1 MFFCHV
7 FAINQ
12 LLLYTPISLIAP
24 LIPTM
29 STLIRFSCILLA
41 LSLAGCGS
49 LQRKA
54 AVPPQQMG
62 QAQIAGLAGVRYMVA
77 SQSSVDQ
84 MASDIQAGFKV
95 RDQQTLNSAANYLSL
110 SGGGDDGAYGAGL
123 LIGWSERGDR
133 PQFNLVTGISTGA
146 LIAPFAYV
154 GKEYDPVLR
163 QVYTQLGPQDIF
175 IKRGLISGIL
185 SDGLSDT
192 TPLFQLISKYV
203 DQDFLKKVASEYTTK
218 NRWLL
223 IGTTNL
229 DAGVPVV
236 WNMGKIASIG
246 TPEALD
252 LFRKI
257 MLASASIP
265 GAFSPVMF
273 DFEVIG
279 QNFQEMHVDGGAIAQ
294 VFLYPSALSQRA
306 KDLNLKLQKQRN
318 AYIIR
323 NARLDPE
330 WRETER
336 GTLSIIQRAISSMIQ
351 TQGIGDLYRIY
362 HTTQLDG
369 VSFNLAFIGPDF
381 KFPHQT
387 EFDTAYMQA
396 LFDYGY
402 KQGLGGKEWQKYP
415 PGYKRGFDEN
425 LPKK

>member
-1 MFFCHV
+1 MT
-7 FAINQ
+7 
-12 LLLYTPISLIAP
+12 LLTRCIFTLFILSLI
-24 LIPTM
+24 
-29 STLIRFSCILLA
+29 
-41 LSLAGCGS
+41 GCSS

-54 AVPPQQMG
+54 AVPSQQMG
-62 QAQIAGLAGVRYMVA
+62 QAQIAGLSSARYMVA
-77 SQSSVDQ
+77 SQPSIDQ
-84 MASDIQAGFKV
+84 MAADIQAGFKV
-95 RDQQTLNSAANYLSL
+95 RDEKTLNAPANYLSL

-123 LIGWSERGDR
+123 LIGWAECGDR

-146 LIAPFAYV
+146 LIAPFAYM

-163 QVYTQLGPQDIF
+163 DVYTKYGPQDIF
-175 IKRGLISGIL
+175 IERGLISGIL

-192 TPLFQLISKYV
+192 TPLFQLISKYI
-203 DQDFLKKVASEYTTK
+203 DQDFLKKVAHEYTTK

-229 DAGVPVV
+229 DAGVPLV
-236 WNMGKIASIG
+236 WNMGKIASIA
-246 TPEALD
+246 TPEALE
-252 LFRKI
+252 LFRKV

-273 DFEVIG
+273 DFEVSG
-279 QNFQEMHVDGGAIAQ
+279 QSFQEMHVDGGAITQ
-294 VFLYPSALSQRA
+294 VFLYPSALSQRG
-306 KDLNLKLQKQRN
+306 KELNVKLQKERN

-330 WRETER
+330 WRETQR

-415 PGYKRGFDEN
+415 PGYKRGFDME

>member
-1 MFFCHV
+1 MPS
-7 FAINQ
+7 
-12 LLLYTPISLIAP
+12 LL
-24 LIPTM
+24 
-29 STLIRFSCILLA
+29 RLA
-41 LSLAGCGS
+41 FIFIMLSLAGCSS

-54 AVPPQQMG
+54 AVPSQQMG
-62 QAQIAGLAGVRYMVA
+62 QAQIAGLSGVRYLVA
-77 SQSSVDQ
+77 SQSSIDQ
-84 MASDIQAGFKV
+84 MAGDIQDGFKV
-95 RDQQTLNSAANYLSL
+95 RDAKTLNAPANYLSL

-123 LIGWSERGDR
+123 LIGWAERGDR

-146 LIAPFAYV
+146 LIAPFAFM
-154 GKEYDPVLR
+154 GKEYDPALR
-163 QVYTQLGPQDIF
+163 EVYTKYGPQDIF
-175 IKRGLISGIL
+175 VPRGLISGIL

-192 TPLFQLISKYV
+192 TPLFQLISKYI
-203 DQDFLKKVASEYTTK
+203 DQDFLKKVANEYTSK

-273 DFEVIG
+273 DFEVAG
-279 QNFQEMHVDGGAIAQ
+279 QSFHEMHVDGGAITQ

-306 KDLNLKLQKQRN
+306 QDLKLKLQKQRN

-381 KFPHQT
+381 KFPHKT
-387 EFDTAYMQA
+387 EFDAAYMQA
-396 LFDYGY
+396 LFEYGY
-402 KQGLGGKEWQKYP
+402 KQGLSGKEWQKYP
-415 PGYKRGFDEN
+415 PGYKRGFDGE

>member
-1 MFFCHV
+1 
-7 FAINQ
+7 
-12 LLLYTPISLIAP
+12 
-24 LIPTM
+24 M
-29 STLIRFSCILLA
+29 SPLIRFIFA
-41 LSLAGCGS
+41 LFIFALAGCSS

-54 AVPPQQMG
+54 AVPSQHMG
-62 QAQIAGLAGVRYMVA
+62 QAQIAGLSGVRYMVA
-77 SQSSVDQ
+77 SQSSINQ
-84 MASDIQAGFKV
+84 MAEDIQTGFQV
-95 RDQQTLNSAANYLSL
+95 RSQETLNAPANYLSL
-110 SGGGDDGAYGAGL
+110 SGGGDDGAFGAGL

-146 LIAPFAYV
+146 LIAPFAFM
-154 GKEYDPVLR
+154 GKEYDSALR
-163 QVYTQLGPQDIF
+163 HVYTQVGPKDIF
-175 IKRGLISGIL
+175 IERGLISGIL
-185 SDGLSDT
+185 GDGLSDT
-192 TPLFQLISKYV
+192 TPLYQLISQFV
-203 DQDFLKKVASEYTTK
+203 DAEFLKKVAYEYSAK

-273 DFEVIG
+273 DFEVAG
-279 QNFQEMHVDGGAIAQ
+279 QGFQEMHVDGGAITQ

-336 GTLSIIQRAISSMIQ
+336 GTLSIIQRAISSLIQ
-351 TQGIGDLYRIY
+351 TQGVGDLYRIY
-362 HTTQLDG
+362 HTTQVDG
-369 VSFNLAFIGPDF
+369 VSFNLAYIGSDF
-381 KFPHQT
+381 KFPHMT
-387 EFDTAYMQA
+387 EFDTVYMQA
-396 LFDYGY
+396 LFEYGY
-402 KQGLGGKEWQKYP
+402 QQGLSGKEWQKYP
-415 PGYKRGFDEN
+415 PGYKRGFDET

>member
-1 MFFCHV
+1 MH
-7 FAINQ
+7 
-12 LLLYTPISLIAP
+12 SLIR
-24 LIPTM
+24 L
-29 STLIRFSCILLA
+29 SCILLT
-41 LSLAGCGS
+41 LLLAGCGS

-54 AVPPQQMG
+54 AVPLQQMG
-62 QAQIAGLAGVRYMVA
+62 QAQIAGLTGVRYMVA
-77 SQSSVDQ
+77 SQASIDQ
-84 MASDIQAGFKV
+84 MASDIQEGFKV

-146 LIAPFAYV
+146 LIAPFAFV

-163 QVYTQLGPQDIF
+163 QVYTQLGPKDIF
-175 IKRGLISGIL
+175 IERGLISGIL

-203 DQDFLKKVASEYTTK
+203 DQGFLKKVASEYTTK

-246 TPEALD
+246 TPEALE
-252 LFRKI
+252 LFRKV

-273 DFEVIG
+273 DFEVSG
-279 QNFQEMHVDGGAIAQ
+279 QSFHEMHVDGGAITQ

-306 KDLNLKLQKQRN
+306 QDLKLKLQKQRN

-336 GTLSIIQRAISSMIQ
+336 GTLSIIQRAIASLIQ
-351 TQGIGDLYRIY
+351 TQGLGDLYRIY
-362 HTTQLDG
+362 HTTQVDG
-369 VSFNLAFIGPDF
+369 VSFNLAYIGSDF
-381 KFPHQT
+381 KFPHKT

-402 KQGLGGKEWQKYP
+402 KQGLSGKEWQKYP
-415 PGYKRGFDEN
+415 PGYKRGFDGE

>member
-1 MFFCHV
+1 MTLFTRCFFV
-7 FAINQ
+7 
-12 LLLYTPISLIAP
+12 LLI
-24 LIPTM
+24 
-29 STLIRFSCILLA
+29 
-41 LSLAGCGS
+41 LSLLGCGS

-54 AVPPQQMG
+54 AVPSQQMG
-62 QAQIAGLAGVRYMVA
+62 QAHIAGLTGVRYMVA

-84 MASDIQAGFKV
+84 MAVDIQAGFKV
-95 RDQQTLNSAANYLSL
+95 RDEKTLNTPANYLSL

-123 LIGWSERGDR
+123 LIGWAERGDR

-146 LIAPFAYV
+146 LIAPFAFM

-163 QVYTQLGPQDIF
+163 DVYTKYGPQDIF
-175 IKRGLISGIL
+175 IERGLISGIL

-192 TPLFQLISKYV
+192 TPLFQLISKYI
-203 DQDFLKKVASEYTTK
+203 DQDFLKKVANEYTTK

-246 TPEALD
+246 TPEALE
-252 LFRKI
+252 LFRKV

-273 DFEVIG
+273 DFEVSG
-279 QNFQEMHVDGGAIAQ
+279 QSFQEMHVDGGAITQ

-306 KDLNLKLQKQRN
+306 QDLKLKLQKQRN

-381 KFPHQT
+381 KFPHKT

-396 LFDYGY
+396 LFEYGY

-415 PGYKRGFDEN
+415 PGYKRGFDEE

>member
-1 MFFCHV
+1 MTILTRLL
-7 FAINQ
+7 FAF
-12 LLLYTPISLIAP
+12 L
-24 LIPTM
+24 
-29 STLIRFSCILLA
+29 LLA
-41 LSLAGCGS
+41 LVGCSS

-54 AVPPQQMG
+54 AVPSQQMG
-62 QAQIAGLAGVRYMVA
+62 QAQIAGLAGVRYLVA
-77 SQSSVDQ
+77 SQSGIER
-84 MASDIQAGFKV
+84 MAVDIQAGFKV
-95 RDQQTLNSAANYLSL
+95 RDEKTLNAPANYLSL
-110 SGGGDDGAYGAGL
+110 SGGGDNGAYGAGL

-133 PQFNLVTGISTGA
+133 PQFNLVTGISAGA
-146 LIAPFAYV
+146 LIAPFAFM
-154 GKEYDPVLR
+154 GKEYDPFLR
-163 QVYTQLGPQDIF
+163 QVFTQLGPQDIF
-175 IKRGLISGIL
+175 IQRGLISGIL

-192 TPLFQLISKYV
+192 TPLYQVISKYV
-203 DQDFLKKVASEYTTK
+203 DQDFLKKVANEYTTK

-246 TPEALD
+246 TPEALE

-273 DFEVIG
+273 DVEVNG
-279 QNFQEMHVDGGAIAQ
+279 QSFQEMHVDGGAMTQ

-306 KDLNLKLQKQRN
+306 QDLKLQLQKQRN
-318 AYIIR
+318 AFIIR

-336 GTLSIIQRAISSMIQ
+336 GTLSIVQRAISSLIQ

-362 HTTQLDG
+362 HNTQVDG
-369 VSFNLAFIGPDF
+369 VSFNLAFIGSDF
-381 KFPHQT
+381 KFPHKT

-396 LFDYGY
+396 LFEYGY

-415 PGYKRGFDEN
+415 PGYKKGFDDD

>member
-1 MFFCHV
+1 M
-7 FAINQ
+7 
-12 LLLYTPISLIAP
+12 
-24 LIPTM
+24 
-29 STLIRFSCILLA
+29 LA
-41 LSLAGCGS
+41 LAGCSS

-54 AVPPQQMG
+54 AVPSQQMG
-62 QAQIAGLAGVRYMVA
+62 QAQIAGLSGVRYLVA
-77 SQSSVDQ
+77 SQSSIDQ
-84 MASDIQAGFKV
+84 MAGDIQAGFKV
-95 RDQQTLNSAANYLSL
+95 RDEKTLNTPANYLSL

-123 LIGWSERGDR
+123 LIGWAERGDR

-146 LIAPFAYV
+146 LIAPFAFM
-154 GKEYDPVLR
+154 GKEYDPALR
-163 QVYTQLGPQDIF
+163 EVYTKYGPRDIF
-175 IKRGLISGIL
+175 IERGLVSGIL

-192 TPLFQLISKYV
+192 TPLFQLISKYI
-203 DQDFLKKVASEYTTK
+203 DQDFLRKVGNEYTSK

-273 DFEVIG
+273 DFEVAG
-279 QNFQEMHVDGGAIAQ
+279 QSFHEMHVDGGAITQ

-306 KDLNLKLQKQRN
+306 QDLKLKLQKQRN

-369 VSFNLAFIGPDF
+369 VGFNLAFIGSDF
-381 KFPHQT
+381 KFPHKS
-387 EFDTAYMQA
+387 EFDTSYMQA
-396 LFDYGY
+396 LFEYGY

-415 PGYKRGFDEN
+415 PGYRRGFDEEV
-425 LPKK
+425 PKK

>member
-1 MFFCHV
+1 
-7 FAINQ
+7 
-12 LLLYTPISLIAP
+12 
-24 LIPTM
+24 
-29 STLIRFSCILLA
+29 
-41 LSLAGCGS
+41 
-49 LQRKA
+49 
-54 AVPPQQMG
+54 
-62 QAQIAGLAGVRYMVA
+62 
-77 SQSSVDQ
+77 
-84 MASDIQAGFKV
+84 
-95 RDQQTLNSAANYLSL
+95 
-110 SGGGDDGAYGAGL
+110 
-123 LIGWSERGDR
+123 
-133 PQFNLVTGISTGA
+133 
-146 LIAPFAYV
+146 
-154 GKEYDPVLR
+154 
-163 QVYTQLGPQDIF
+163 
-175 IKRGLISGIL
+175 L

-192 TPLFQLISKYV
+192 TPLFQLISKYI
-203 DQDFLKKVASEYTTK
+203 DEDFLKKVATEYITK

-246 TPEALD
+246 TPEALE
-252 LFRKI
+252 LFRKV

-265 GAFSPVMF
+265 GAFPPVMF
-273 DFEVIG
+273 DFEVSG
-279 QNFQEMHVDGGAIAQ
+279 QSFQEMHVDGGAITQ

-306 KDLNLKLQKQRN
+306 QDLKLKLQKQRN
-318 AYIIR
+318 AYLIR

-381 KFPHQT
+381 KFPHKT

-415 PGYKRGFDEN
+415 PGYKRGFDGEM
-425 LPKK
+425 PKK

>member
-1 MFFCHV
+1 M
-7 FAINQ
+7 
-12 LLLYTPISLIAP
+12 SLF
-24 LIPTM
+24 
-29 STLIRFSCILLA
+29 IRFAFIFFS
-41 LSLAGCGS
+41 LSLLGCGS

-62 QAQIAGLAGVRYMVA
+62 QAQIAGLTGVRYMVA
-77 SQSSVDQ
+77 SQASVDQ
-84 MASDIQAGFKV
+84 MAVDIQSGFKV
-95 RDQQTLNSAANYLSL
+95 RDEKTLTAPANYLSL

-146 LIAPFAYV
+146 LIAPFAYL

-163 QVYTQLGPQDIF
+163 EVYTQVSPQDIF
-175 IKRGLISGIL
+175 IERGLISGIL

-246 TPEALD
+246 TPEALE
-252 LFRKI
+252 LFRKV

-273 DFEVIG
+273 DFEASG
-279 QNFQEMHVDGGAIAQ
+279 QSFHEMHVDGGAITQ

-306 KDLNLKLQKQRN
+306 QTLKFKLQKQRN

-330 WRETER
+330 WRETQR

-369 VSFNLAFIGPDF
+369 VNFNLAFIGPDF
-381 KFPHQT
+381 KFPHKS

-396 LFDYGY
+396 LFEYGY
-402 KQGLGGKEWQKYP
+402 KQGLAGKEWQKYP
-415 PGYKRGFDEN
+415 PGYKRGFDGE

>member
-1 MFFCHV
+1 M
-7 FAINQ
+7 
-12 LLLYTPISLIAP
+12 P
-24 LIPTM
+24 
-29 STLIRFSCILLA
+29 TLIRFSCILLA

>member
-1 MFFCHV
+1 MT
-7 FAINQ
+7 
-12 LLLYTPISLIAP
+12 LLTRCIFTLFMLSLI
-24 LIPTM
+24 
-29 STLIRFSCILLA
+29 
-41 LSLAGCGS
+41 GCSS

-54 AVPPQQMG
+54 AVPSQQMG
-62 QAQIAGLAGVRYMVA
+62 QAQIAGLSSARYMVA
-77 SQSSVDQ
+77 SQPSIDQ
-84 MASDIQAGFKV
+84 MAADIQAGFKV
-95 RDQQTLNSAANYLSL
+95 RDEKTLNAPANYLSL

-123 LIGWSERGDR
+123 LIGWAERGDR

-146 LIAPFAYV
+146 LIAPFAYM

-163 QVYTQLGPQDIF
+163 DVYTKYGPKDIF
-175 IKRGLISGIL
+175 IERGLISGIL

-192 TPLFQLISKYV
+192 TPLFQLISKYI
-203 DQDFLKKVASEYTTK
+203 DQDFLKKVAHEYTTK

-229 DAGVPVV
+229 DAGVPVI

-246 TPEALD
+246 TPEALE
-252 LFRKI
+252 LFRKV

-273 DFEVIG
+273 DFEVSG
-279 QNFQEMHVDGGAIAQ
+279 QSFHEMHVDGGAITQ
-294 VFLYPSALSQRA
+294 VFLYPSALSQ
-306 KDLNLKLQKQRN
+306 KGKELNVKLQKERN

-330 WRETER
+330 WRETQRE
-336 GTLSIIQRAISSMIQ
+336 TLSIIQRAISSLIQ

-362 HTTQLDG
+362 HTTQVDG
-369 VSFNLAFIGPDF
+369 VSFNLAYIGSDF
-381 KFPHQT
+381 KFPHKT

-402 KQGLGGKEWQKYP
+402 QQGLGGKEWQKYP
-415 PGYKRGFDEN
+415 PGYKRGFDEE

>member
-1 MFFCHV
+1 MPFM
-7 FAINQ
+7 IR
-12 LLLYTPISLIAP
+12 L
-24 LIPTM
+24 
-29 STLIRFSCILLA
+29 TLICSILM
-41 LSLAGCGS
+41 LSACGS

-62 QAQIAGLAGVRYMVA
+62 QAQIAGLSSVRYMVA
-77 SQSSVDQ
+77 SQSSIDQ
-84 MASDIQAGFKV
+84 MAADIQAGFEV
-95 RDQQTLNSAANYLSL
+95 RSEKTLNSAANYLSL

-123 LIGWSERGDR
+123 LIGWSDRGDR

-146 LIAPFAYV
+146 LIAPFAFM

-175 IKRGLISGIL
+175 IERGLISGIL
-185 SDGLSDT
+185 SDGLSDA
-192 TPLFQLISKYV
+192 TPLFQVISKYV
-203 DQDFLKKVASEYTTK
+203 DQDFLKKVANEYTTK

-223 IGTTNL
+223 IGTSNL

-246 TPEALD
+246 TPEALE

-273 DFEVIG
+273 DFEVSG
-279 QNFQEMHVDGGAIAQ
+279 QSFQEMHVDGGAMTQ

-306 KDLNLKLQKQRN
+306 QEMKLKLQKQRN

-330 WRETER
+330 WRETQR
-336 GTLSIIQRAISSMIQ
+336 GTLTIVQRAISSLIQ
-351 TQGIGDLYRIY
+351 TQGVGDLYRIY

-369 VSFNLAFIGPDF
+369 VGFNLAFIGPDF
-381 KFPHQT
+381 KFPHKMD
-387 EFDTAYMQA
+387 FDTAYMQA
-396 LFDYGY
+396 LFEYGY
-402 KQGLGGKEWQKYP
+402 QEGLGGKEWQKFP

>member
-1 MFFCHV
+1 
-7 FAINQ
+7 
-12 LLLYTPISLIAP
+12 
-24 LIPTM
+24 M
-29 STLIRFSCILLA
+29 SPLIRFIFVLFIFA
-41 LSLAGCGS
+41 LAGCSS

-54 AVPPQQMG
+54 AVPSQHMG
-62 QAQIAGLAGVRYMVA
+62 QAQIAGLSGVRYMVA
-77 SQSSVDQ
+77 SQSSINQ
-84 MASDIQAGFKV
+84 MAEDIQTGFQV
-95 RDQQTLNSAANYLSL
+95 RSQETLNAPANYLSL
-110 SGGGDDGAYGAGL
+110 SGGGDDGAFGAGL

-146 LIAPFAYV
+146 LIAPFAFM
-154 GKEYDPVLR
+154 GKEYDSALR
-163 QVYTQLGPQDIF
+163 HVYTQVGPKDIF
-175 IKRGLISGIL
+175 IERGLISGIL
-185 SDGLSDT
+185 GDGLSDT
-192 TPLFQLISKYV
+192 TPLYQLISQFV
-203 DQDFLKKVASEYTTK
+203 DAEFLKKVAYEYSAK

-273 DFEVIG
+273 DFEVAG
-279 QNFQEMHVDGGAIAQ
+279 QGFQEMHVDGGAITQ

-336 GTLSIIQRAISSMIQ
+336 GTLSIIQRAISSLIQ
-351 TQGIGDLYRIY
+351 TQGVGDLYRIY
-362 HTTQLDG
+362 HTTQVDG
-369 VSFNLAFIGPDF
+369 VSFNLAYIGSDF
-381 KFPHQT
+381 KFPHMT
-387 EFDTAYMQA
+387 EFDTVYMQA
-396 LFDYGY
+396 LFEYGY
-402 KQGLGGKEWQKYP
+402 QQGLSGKEWQKYP

>member
-1 MFFCHV
+1 MSILTRFTFS
-7 FAINQ
+7 
-12 LLLYTPISLIAP
+12 LL
-24 LIPTM
+24 
-29 STLIRFSCILLA
+29 ILA
-41 LSLAGCGS
+41 LAGCSS

-54 AVPPQQMG
+54 AVPSQKMG
-62 QAQIAGLAGVRYMVA
+62 QAQIAGLSGVRYMVA
-77 SQSSVDQ
+77 SQSSIDQ
-84 MASDIQAGFKV
+84 MAGDIEAGFKV
-95 RDQQTLNSAANYLSL
+95 RDEKTLNAPANYLSL

-123 LIGWSERGDR
+123 LIGWAERGDR

-146 LIAPFAYV
+146 LIAPFAFM

-163 QVYTQLGPQDIF
+163 EVYTTLGPRDIF
-175 IKRGLISGIL
+175 IERGLISGIL

-192 TPLFQLISKYV
+192 TPLFQLISKYI
-203 DQDFLKKVASEYTTK
+203 DQNFLKKVAYEHTTK

-223 IGTTNL
+223 IGTSNL

-273 DFEVIG
+273 DFEVAG
-279 QNFQEMHVDGGAIAQ
+279 QNFQEMHVDGGTITQ

-306 KDLNLKLQKQRN
+306 QDLKFKLQKQRN

-336 GTLSIIQRAISSMIQ
+336 GTLSIIQRAISSLIQ
-351 TQGIGDLYRIY
+351 TQGVGDLYRIY
-362 HTTQLDG
+362 NTTRVDG
-369 VSFNLAFIGPDF
+369 VGFNLAYIGPDF
-381 KFPHQT
+381 KFPHKT

-396 LFDYGY
+396 LFEYGY
-402 KQGLGGKEWQKYP
+402 KQGLDGKEWQKYP
-415 PGYKRGFDEN
+415 PGYRQGFDEN

>member
-1 MFFCHV
+1 MRPLVHLIFICLM
-7 FAINQ
+7 
-12 LLLYTPISLIAP
+12 LL
-24 LIPTM
+24 
-29 STLIRFSCILLA
+29 
-41 LSLAGCGS
+41 LAGCSS

-54 AVPPQQMG
+54 AVPSQQMG
-62 QAQIAGLAGVRYMVA
+62 QAQIAGLSGVRYMVA
-77 SQSSVDQ
+77 SQSSIDQ
-84 MASDIQAGFKV
+84 MAADIQAGFKV
-95 RDQQTLNSAANYLSL
+95 RSEKALNASANYLSL

-146 LIAPFAYV
+146 LIAPFAFM
-154 GKEYDPVLR
+154 GKEYDPALR
-163 QVYTQLGPQDIF
+163 HVYTQVGPQDIF
-175 IKRGLISGIL
+175 IERGLISGIL
-185 SDGLSDT
+185 GDGLSDT
-192 TPLFQLISKYV
+192 TPLYQLISQFV
-203 DQDFLKKVASEYTTK
+203 DEAFLKKVAHEYTTK

-246 TPEALD
+246 TPEALE

-273 DFEVIG
+273 DFEVAG
-279 QNFQEMHVDGGAIAQ
+279 QSFQEMHVDGGAITQ

-306 KDLNLKLQKQRN
+306 KDLNLQLQKQRN

-336 GTLSIIQRAISSMIQ
+336 GTLSIIQRAISSLIQ
-351 TQGIGDLYRIY
+351 TQGVGDLYRIY
-362 HTTQLDG
+362 HTTQVDG
-369 VSFNLAFIGPDF
+369 VSFNLAYIGPDF

-387 EFDTAYMQA
+387 EFDAAYMQA

-402 KQGLGGKEWQKYP
+402 KQGLSGKEWQKYP
-415 PGYKRGFDEN
+415 PRLQAG
-425 LPKK
+425 L

>member
-1 MFFCHV
+1 
-7 FAINQ
+7 
-12 LLLYTPISLIAP
+12 
-24 LIPTM
+24 
-29 STLIRFSCILLA
+29 
-41 LSLAGCGS
+41 
-49 LQRKA
+49 
-54 AVPPQQMG
+54 MG
-62 QAQIAGLAGVRYMVA
+62 QAEIAGLSSVRYMVA
-77 SQSSVDQ
+77 SQSSIDQ
-84 MASDIQAGFKV
+84 MAEDIQAGLKI
-95 RDQQTLNSAANYLSL
+95 RDEKTLNAPANYLSL

-123 LIGWSERGDR
+123 LVGWAERGDR

-146 LIAPFAYV
+146 LIAPFAFM
-154 GKEYDPVLR
+154 GKKYDPALR
-163 QVYTQLGPQDIF
+163 EVYTKYGPRDIF
-175 IKRGLISGIL
+175 IERGLISGIL

-192 TPLFQLISKYV
+192 TPLFQLISKYI
-203 DQDFLKKVASEYTTK
+203 DQDFLKKLANEYTTK

-273 DFEVIG
+273 DFEVSG
-279 QNFQEMHVDGGAIAQ
+279 QSFHEMHVDGGAITQ
-294 VFLYPSALSQRA
+294 VFLYPSALSQKA
-306 KDLNLKLQKQRN
+306 KDLNLKLLKQRN

-330 WRETER
+330 WRETQR
-336 GTLSIIQRAISSMIQ
+336 GTLSIIQRAISSLIQ
-351 TQGIGDLYRIY
+351 TQGVGDLYRIY

-369 VSFNLAFIGPDF
+369 VGFNLAYIGADF
-381 KFPHQT
+381 KFPHKA

-396 LFDYGY
+396 LFEYGY

-415 PGYKRGFDEN
+415 PGYKRGFDDVPSKAN
-425 LPKK
+425 

>member
-1 MFFCHV
+1 MT
-7 FAINQ
+7 
-12 LLLYTPISLIAP
+12 LLTRFIF
-24 LIPTM
+24 
-29 STLIRFSCILLA
+29 TLSV
-41 LSLAGCGS
+41 LSLVGCSS

-54 AVPPQQMG
+54 AVPSQQMG
-62 QAQIAGLAGVRYMVA
+62 QAQIAGLSSARYMVA
-77 SQSSVDQ
+77 SQPSIDQ
-84 MASDIQAGFKV
+84 MATDIQAGFKV
-95 RDQQTLNSAANYLSL
+95 RDEKTLNAPANYLSL

-123 LIGWSERGDR
+123 LIGWAERGDR

-146 LIAPFAYV
+146 LIAPFAYM

-163 QVYTQLGPQDIF
+163 DVYTKYGPKDIF
-175 IKRGLISGIL
+175 IERGLISGIL

-192 TPLFQLISKYV
+192 TPLFQLISKYI
-203 DQDFLKKVASEYTTK
+203 DQDFLKKVANEYTTK

-246 TPEALD
+246 TPEALE
-252 LFRKI
+252 LFRKV

-273 DFEVIG
+273 DFEVSG
-279 QNFQEMHVDGGAIAQ
+279 QSFQEMHVDGGAITQ
-294 VFLYPSALSQRA
+294 VFLYPSALSQ
-306 KDLNLKLQKQRN
+306 KGKELNVKLQKERN

-369 VSFNLAFIGPDF
+369 VRFNLAFIGPDF
-381 KFPHQT
+381 KFPHKA

-415 PGYKRGFDEN
+415 PGYKRGFDQE

>member
-1 MFFCHV
+1 MPILTRFI
-7 FAINQ
+7 FA
-12 LLLYTPISLIAP
+12 SL
-24 LIPTM
+24 M
-29 STLIRFSCILLA
+29 LA
-41 LSLAGCGS
+41 LAGCSS
-49 LQRKA
+49 LQRQA
-54 AVPPQQMG
+54 AVPSQQIA
-62 QAQIAGLAGVRYMVA
+62 QAQIAGLSSVRYLVA
-77 SQSSVDQ
+77 SQSGIDR
-84 MASDIQAGFKV
+84 MAEDIQAGFKV
-95 RDQQTLNSAANYLSL
+95 RDEKILNTPANYLSL

-123 LIGWSERGDR
+123 LNGWSERGDR

-146 LIAPFAYV
+146 LIAPFAFM
-154 GKEYDPVLR
+154 GKEYDPALR
-163 QVYTQLGPQDIF
+163 EVYTKYGPQDIF
-175 IKRGLISGIL
+175 TERGLISGIL

-192 TPLFQLISKYV
+192 TPLFRLISKYV
-203 DQDFLKKVASEYTTK
+203 DQDFLKKVANEYTTK

-229 DAGVPVV
+229 DAGVPVF
-236 WNMGKIASIG
+236 WNMGKIASAG
-246 TPEALD
+246 TPESLE

-273 DFEVIG
+273 DVEVAG
-279 QNFQEMHVDGGAIAQ
+279 QRFQEMHVDGGAITQ

-306 KDLNLKLQKQRN
+306 QDLNLRLQKQRN

-323 NARLDPE
+323 NARLDPA

-336 GTLSIIQRAISSMIQ
+336 GTLSIVQRAISSLIQ

-362 HTTQLDG
+362 HNTQVDG

-381 KFPHQT
+381 KFPHKT

-396 LFDYGY
+396 LFEYGY

-415 PGYKRGFDEN
+415 PGYKKGFGED

>member
-1 MFFCHV
+1 MYEFP
-7 FAINQ
+7 
-12 LLLYTPISLIAP
+12 LYTPTSL
-24 LIPTM
+24 LTQSRSNM
-29 STLIRFSCILLA
+29 TLLTRFIFTLSV
-41 LSLAGCGS
+41 LSLVGCSS

-54 AVPPQQMG
+54 AVPSQQMG
-62 QAQIAGLAGVRYMVA
+62 QAQIAGLSSARYMVA
-77 SQSSVDQ
+77 SQPSIDQ
-84 MASDIQAGFKV
+84 MAADIQAGFKV
-95 RDQQTLNSAANYLSL
+95 RDEKTLNAPANYLSL

-123 LIGWSERGDR
+123 LIGWAERGDR

-146 LIAPFAYV
+146 LIAPFAYM

-163 QVYTQLGPQDIF
+163 DVYTKYGPKDIF
-175 IKRGLISGIL
+175 IERGLISGIL

-192 TPLFQLISKYV
+192 TPLFQLISKYI
-203 DQDFLKKVASEYTTK
+203 DQDFLKKVAHEYTTK

-246 TPEALD
+246 TPEALE
-252 LFRKI
+252 LFRKV

-273 DFEVIG
+273 DFEVSG
-279 QNFQEMHVDGGAIAQ
+279 QSFHEMHVDGGAITQ
-294 VFLYPSALSQRA
+294 VFLYPSALSQ
-306 KDLNLKLQKQRN
+306 KGKELNVKLQKERN

-336 GTLSIIQRAISSMIQ
+336 GTLSIIQRAISSLIQ

-362 HTTQLDG
+362 NTTQADG
-369 VSFNLAFIGPDF
+369 VSFNLAFIGSDF
-381 KFPHQT
+381 KFPHKT

-402 KQGLGGKEWQKYP
+402 KEGFGGKEWQKYP
-415 PGYKRGFDEN
+415 PGFRRGFDGE

>member
-1 MFFCHV
+1 MSV
-7 FAINQ
+7 FPRILIVS
-12 LLLYTPISLIAP
+12 LLL
-24 LIPTM
+24 
-29 STLIRFSCILLA
+29 F
-41 LSLAGCGS
+41 LAGCAS
-49 LQRKA
+49 LERKA
-54 AVPPQQMG
+54 AVPSQEMG
-62 QAQIAGLAGVRYMVA
+62 QAQIAGLSGVRYMTA
-77 SQSSVDQ
+77 SQSSIDQ
-84 MASDIQAGFKV
+84 MAKDIQVAQLQ
-95 RDQQTLNSAANYLSL
+95 RNNAHLNAPANYLSL

-133 PQFNLVTGISTGA
+133 PNFNLVTGISTGA
-146 LIAPFAYV
+146 LIAPFAFM
-154 GKEYDPVLR
+154 GKDYDPQLR
-163 QVYTQLGPQDIF
+163 DVYTKIGPDDIF
-175 IKRGLISGIL
+175 KARGLISGTL
-185 SDGLSDT
+185 GDGLSDT

-203 DQDFLKKVASEYTTK
+203 DQDFLKKVADEYRI
-218 NRWLL
+218 NGRWLL
-223 IGTTNL
+223 IGTSNL

-246 TPEALD
+246 TPEALE

-273 DFEVIG
+273 NFEVAG
-279 QNFQEMHVDGGAIAQ
+279 QGFQEMHVDGGAITQ
-294 VFLYPSALSQRA
+294 VFLYPSALSQSA
-306 KDLNLKLQKQRN
+306 KDLKITLQKERN

-336 GTLSIIQRAISSMIQ
+336 GTLSIVQRAISSLIQ
-351 TQGIGDLYRIY
+351 TQGVGDLYRIY

-369 VSFNLAFIGPDF
+369 VTFNLAYIGSDF

-402 KQGLGGKEWQKYP
+402 KQGLAGKEWQHYP
-415 PGYKRGFDEN
+415 PGYRRGFDDAP
-425 LPKK
+425 PKK

>member
-1 MFFCHV
+1 MT
-7 FAINQ
+7 
-12 LLLYTPISLIAP
+12 LLT
-24 LIPTM
+24 
-29 STLIRFSCILLA
+29 RCILTIIM
-41 LSLAGCGS
+41 LSLLGCSS

-62 QAQIAGLAGVRYMVA
+62 QAQIAGLSSARYMVA
-77 SQSSVDQ
+77 SQPSIDQ
-84 MASDIQAGFKV
+84 MAADIQAGFRV
-95 RDQQTLNSAANYLSL
+95 RDEKTLNAPANYLSL

-123 LIGWSERGDR
+123 LIGWAERGDR

-146 LIAPFAYV
+146 LIAPFAYM

-163 QVYTQLGPQDIF
+163 DVYTKYGPKDIF
-175 IKRGLISGIL
+175 IERGLISGIL

-192 TPLFQLISKYV
+192 TPLFQLISKYI
-203 DQDFLKKVASEYTTK
+203 DQDFLKKVAHEYTTK

-246 TPEALD
+246 TPEALE
-252 LFRKI
+252 LFRKV

-273 DFEVIG
+273 DFEVSG
-279 QNFQEMHVDGGAIAQ
+279 QSFHEMHVDGGAITQ
-294 VFLYPSALSQRA
+294 VFLYPSALSQRG
-306 KDLNLKLQKQRN
+306 KELNVKLQKERN

-330 WRETER
+330 WRETQR
-336 GTLSIIQRAISSMIQ
+336 GTLSIIQRAISSLIQ

-362 HTTQLDG
+362 HTTQVDG
-369 VSFNLAFIGPDF
+369 VSFNLAYIGSDF
-381 KFPHQT
+381 NFPHKT

-415 PGYKRGFDEN
+415 PGYKQGFDVE

>member
-1 MFFCHV
+1 
-7 FAINQ
+7 
-12 LLLYTPISLIAP
+12 
-24 LIPTM
+24 M
-29 STLIRFSCILLA
+29 SPLIRFIFA
-41 LSLAGCGS
+41 LFIFALAGCSS

-54 AVPPQQMG
+54 AVPSQHMG
-62 QAQIAGLAGVRYMVA
+62 QAQIAGLSGVRYMVA
-77 SQSSVDQ
+77 SQSSINQ
-84 MASDIQAGFKV
+84 MAEDIQTGFQV
-95 RDQQTLNSAANYLSL
+95 RSQETLNAPANYLSL
-110 SGGGDDGAYGAGL
+110 SGGGDDGAFGAGL

-146 LIAPFAYV
+146 LIAPFAFM
-154 GKEYDPVLR
+154 GKEYDSALR
-163 QVYTQLGPQDIF
+163 HVYTQVGPKDIF
-175 IKRGLISGIL
+175 IERGLISGIL
-185 SDGLSDT
+185 GDGLSDT
-192 TPLFQLISKYV
+192 TPLYQLISQFV
-203 DQDFLKKVASEYTTK
+203 DAEFLKKVAYEYSAK

-273 DFEVIG
+273 DFEVAG
-279 QNFQEMHVDGGAIAQ
+279 QGFQEMHVDGGAITQ

-336 GTLSIIQRAISSMIQ
+336 GTLSIIQRAISSLIQ
-351 TQGIGDLYRIY
+351 TQGVGDLYRIY
-362 HTTQLDG
+362 HTTQVDG
-369 VSFNLAFIGPDF
+369 VSFNLAYIGSDF
-381 KFPHQT
+381 KFPHMT
-387 EFDTAYMQA
+387 EFDTLYMQA

-402 KQGLGGKEWQKYP
+402 QQGLSGKEWQKYP
-415 PGYKRGFDEN
+415 PGYKRGFDET

>member
-1 MFFCHV
+1 MSV
-7 FAINQ
+7 FPRILIVS
-12 LLLYTPISLIAP
+12 LLL
-24 LIPTM
+24 
-29 STLIRFSCILLA
+29 F
-41 LSLAGCGS
+41 LAGCAS
-49 LQRKA
+49 LERKA
-54 AVPPQQMG
+54 AVPSQEMG
-62 QAQIAGLAGVRYMVA
+62 QAQIAGLSGVRYMTA
-77 SQSSVDQ
+77 SQSSIDQ
-84 MASDIQAGFKV
+84 MAKDIQVAQLQ
-95 RDQQTLNSAANYLSL
+95 RNNAHLNAPANYLSL

-133 PQFNLVTGISTGA
+133 PNFNLVTGISTGA
-146 LIAPFAYV
+146 LIAPFAFM
-154 GKEYDPVLR
+154 GKDYDPQLR
-163 QVYTQLGPQDIF
+163 DVYTKIGPDDIF
-175 IKRGLISGIL
+175 KARGLISGIL
-185 SDGLSDT
+185 GDGLSDT

-203 DQDFLKKVASEYTTK
+203 DQDFLKKVADEYK
-218 NRWLL
+218 INGRWLL
-223 IGTTNL
+223 IGTSNL

-246 TPEALD
+246 TPEALE

-273 DFEVIG
+273 NFEVAG
-279 QNFQEMHVDGGAIAQ
+279 QGFQEMHVDGGAITQ
-294 VFLYPSALSQRA
+294 VFLYPSALSQSA
-306 KDLNLKLQKQRN
+306 KDLKITLQKERN

-336 GTLSIIQRAISSMIQ
+336 GTLSIIQRAISSLIQ
-351 TQGIGDLYRIY
+351 TQGVGDLYRIY

-369 VSFNLAFIGPDF
+369 VTFNLAYIGSDF

-402 KQGLGGKEWQKYP
+402 KQGLAGKEWQHYP
-415 PGYKRGFDEN
+415 PGYRRGFDDAP
-425 LPKK
+425 LKK

>member
-1 MFFCHV
+1 MPTLHRLTFIFLI
-7 FAINQ
+7 FA
-12 LLLYTPISLIAP
+12 LV
-24 LIPTM
+24 
-29 STLIRFSCILLA
+29 
-41 LSLAGCGS
+41 GCSS

-54 AVPPQQMG
+54 AVPSQEMG
-62 QAQIAGLAGVRYMVA
+62 QAQIAGLSSVRSMVA
-77 SQSSVDQ
+77 SQSSIDQ
-84 MASDIQAGFKV
+84 MAEDIQTGFKV
-95 RDQQTLNSAANYLSL
+95 RDEKILNAPANYLSL

-123 LIGWSERGDR
+123 LIGWADRGDR

-146 LIAPFAYV
+146 LIAPFAFM
-154 GKEYDPVLR
+154 GKEYDTALR
-163 QVYTQLGPQDIF
+163 EVYTKYGPRDIF
-175 IKRGLISGIL
+175 IERGLISGIL

-192 TPLFQLISKYV
+192 TPLFQLISKYI
-203 DQDFLKKVASEYTTK
+203 DQDFLKKVANEYATK

-246 TPEALD
+246 TPEALE

-273 DFEVIG
+273 DFEVSG
-279 QNFQEMHVDGGAIAQ
+279 QSFHEMHVDGGAITQ
-294 VFLYPSALSQRA
+294 VFLYPSALSQKA
-306 KDLNLKLQKQRN
+306 KDLDLKLQKQRN

-330 WRETER
+330 WRETQR
-336 GTLSIIQRAISSMIQ
+336 GTLSIIQRAISSLIQ
-351 TQGIGDLYRIY
+351 TQGVGDLYRIY

-369 VSFNLAFIGPDF
+369 VSFNLAYIGSDF
-381 KFPHQT
+381 KFPHKT

-396 LFDYGY
+396 LFEYGY
-402 KQGLGGKEWQKYP
+402 KQGLSGKEWQKYP
-415 PGYKRGFDEN
+415 PGYKRGFDDAPSKAN
-425 LPKK
+425 